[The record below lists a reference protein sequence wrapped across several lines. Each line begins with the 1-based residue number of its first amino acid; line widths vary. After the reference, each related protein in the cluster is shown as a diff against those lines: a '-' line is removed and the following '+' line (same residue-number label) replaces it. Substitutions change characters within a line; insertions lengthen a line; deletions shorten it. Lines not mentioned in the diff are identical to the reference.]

1 MGLRCGA
8 SRTTDT
14 MSDQHAIGFW
24 RGFVAPFAAARQLL
38 GMPRAW
44 PFALVPAAVF
54 VLLEVAFVAA
64 SWRFLKPW
72 VNGELAGGGALQH
85 VGATAL
91 SWVSVVLAAAL
102 GWLMSA
108 FLAPTFS
115 APALE
120 RIIGIAEA
128 DLQAPA
134 RAPLGFLAEFWCG
147 ARSLLL
153 SLAVTL
159 PVVIALTLLEIVA
172 PPTVVVATPLKLLVG
187 ALGVAWGLFDYP
199 LTLRGIGARQRLRF
213 MRRHFAVVLGFGAAF
228 SLVFW
233 LPCLGIVMLPVGVVA
248 ATRLYWEIQRVA
260 PRQIG

>member
-1 MGLRCGA
+1 
-8 SRTTDT
+8 
-14 MSDQHAIGFW
+14 MSGKHAIGFW
-24 RGFVAPFAAARQLL
+24 RGFVAPFGAAGQLL
-38 GMPRAW
+38 RMPSAW
-44 PFALVPAAVF
+44 PFALVPAVVF
-54 VLLEVAFVAA
+54 GLLEAAFVAA
-64 SWRFLKPW
+64 SWQFLKPW
-72 VNGELAGGGALQH
+72 VSGELAGGGTLQH

-91 SWVSVVLAAAL
+91 SWVSVLLAAAV
-102 GWLMSA
+102 GWLVSA

-134 RAPLGFLAEFWCG
+134 RAPLGFVAEFWCG

-153 SLAVTL
+153 SAALTL
-159 PVVIALTLLEIVA
+159 PVVIALTLLELVA
-172 PPTVVVATPLKLLVG
+172 PPTAVIVTPLKLLIG

-199 LTLRGIGARQRLRF
+199 LTLRGIGARQRFAF
-213 MRRHFAVVLGFGAAF
+213 MNRHFSVVLGFGVAF

-248 ATRLYWEIQRVA
+248 ATRLYWEISA
-260 PRQIG
+260 AESRQIG

>member
-1 MGLRCGA
+1 MA
-8 SRTTDT
+8 SK
-14 MSDQHAIGFW
+14 QAIGFW
-24 RGFVAPFAAARQLL
+24 RGFVAPFGAARQLL
-38 GMPRAW
+38 GLPSAW
-44 PFALVPAAVF
+44 PFALVPAVVF
-54 VLLEVAFVAA
+54 VLLEAAFVAA

-85 VGATAL
+85 VGASAL
-91 SWVSVVLAAAL
+91 SWVSVMLAAAL

-108 FLAPTFS
+108 FFAPMFS

-120 RIIGIAEA
+120 RIIAIAEL

-134 RAPLGFLAEFWCG
+134 RAPLGFISEFWCG

-153 SLAVTL
+153 SSAVTL
-159 PVVIALTLLEIVA
+159 PMVLLLTLLEIVA
-172 PPTVVVATPLKLLVG
+172 PPTAVVATPLKLLLG

-199 LTLRGIGARQRLRF
+199 LTLRGIGARQRFLF
-213 MRRHFAVVLGFGAAF
+213 MSRHWAVVLGFGVAF

-233 LPCLGIVMLPVGVVA
+233 LPCLGIIMLPVGVVA
-248 ATRLYWEIQRVA
+248 ATRLYWEIERAA